1 MCIRDSFKSTLAV
14 VITTLVAV
22 IWQLGLLHTLGFG
35 LDPYSMLVP
44 FLVFAIGIS
53 HGVQKI
59 NGIAMASG
67 DATDALSAARMA
79 FRQLFIPGLVALL
92 SDAVGF
98 VTLLLID
105 IGVIRELAI
114 GASMGVAVIILTNL
128 IPVSYTHLD
137 VYKRQPTI

>member
-1 MCIRDSFKSTLAV
+1 
-14 VITTLVAV
+14 
-22 IWQLGLLHTLGFG
+22 
-35 LDPYSMLVP
+35 
-44 FLVFAIGIS
+44 
-53 HGVQKI
+53 
-59 NGIAMASG
+59 
-67 DATDALSAARMA
+67 MA

-128 IPVSYTHLD
+128 ILLPVLISYIGIG
-137 VYKRQPTI
+137 KRAVKKSREEAAKDHPIWRAISNFAHPMVAPISVVIAVVALAGGVWYGQNLKIGDPTRARRSCIRIRATT